1 MKTLSQYY
9 ETPFSTISKLVSN
22 QSYIQCEYIEIDMVI
37 ILWYF
42 KKKHERVYN
51 KGIC

>member
-22 QSYIQCEYIEIDMVI
+22 QISYIQCEYIEIDKVI
-37 ILWYF
+37 ILKTW
-42 KKKHERVYN
+42 ESL
-51 KGIC
+51 